1 MFNIVHHFL
10 RNGIPESYLANNNFD
25 VSLNVLQQLH
35 KLKKNHKPDTAKVI
49 NDYLLHIP
57 KESFKY
63 DPDSIIFDYTKR
75 LDKGEKLTIKELK
88 YLQSLEYSKDKVA
101 HGGPPKYFAE
111 SRLIGTTVGDHYD

>member
-1 MFNIVHHFL
+1 MNVQHSAPLL

-57 KESFKY
+57 RKVLNMI
-63 DPDSIIFDYTKR
+63 PIQ
-75 LDKGEKLTIKELK
+75 L
-88 YLQSLEYSKDKVA
+88 YLITLNV
-101 HGGPPKYFAE
+101 
-111 SRLIGTTVGDHYD
+111 